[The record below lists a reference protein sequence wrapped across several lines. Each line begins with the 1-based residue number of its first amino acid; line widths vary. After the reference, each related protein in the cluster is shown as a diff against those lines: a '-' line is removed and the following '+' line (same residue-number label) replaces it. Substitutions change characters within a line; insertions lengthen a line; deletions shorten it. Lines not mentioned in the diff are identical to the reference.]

1 MHILGMCF
9 PTARRRP
16 GFATASIR
24 RRSSSIRNKRVRASA
39 LMPARYSVN
48 DFDYALPTELVA
60 QRPTVD
66 RAGSRLLHVD
76 GDRLTDLRFVDLP
89 DCLDAGDLLVFNDT
103 RVINARLRGRKPTG
117 GDVEILVERI
127 DGPDTASFQI
137 RASHAPRIGSAIELA
152 AGAQAIVESRLDRLY
167 GIRFE
172 RTGPLDAWLERNGEL
187 PLPPYIHHTPD
198 AADADRYQTVY
209 ARDPGAV
216 AAPTAGLHFDNA
228 TLDALAR
235 RGVARA
241 FVTLHVGAGTFAPVT
256 VTDIAEHRMHAERY
270 SIPQATVDA
279 IAATRDRHRRVVA
292 VGTTSLRALEAS
304 AAKASIKAGNDETAL
319 FVTPGYRFRVVDRLL
334 TNFHMPRS
342 TLLMLVAAFCGLD
355 TVRRAYAHAIEAR
368 YRFMSY
374 GDAMLVERPV
384 GDNSA

>member
-1 MHILGMCF
+1 
-9 PTARRRP
+9 
-16 GFATASIR
+16 
-24 RRSSSIRNKRVRASA
+24 
-39 LMPARYSVN
+39 MPARYSVD

-76 GDRLTDLRFVDLP
+76 GDRLTDLRFIDLP

-127 DGPDTASFQI
+127 DGPDTASVQI

-279 IAATRDRHRRVVA
+279 VAATRDRHRRVVA

-304 AAKASIKAGNDETAL
+304 AATGSIKAGNDETAL